1 MRSQLFKFVKNKIP
15 KISPTEL
22 IALRSGGTS
31 IDRDILQGK
40 INFPN
45 FPKNKKIQ
53 NKFPESKINK
63 LLNNFDMTQVYPNNN
78 NDYWIKY
85 LAKEKY
91 FSFLI
96 DEKYNGIKLSVNEM
110 SDVLTKITSVD
121 PGLGVIT
128 MVPNSLGPGELL
140 THYGTEDQKNKYLP
154 GLAKGEYIPCFGL
167 TGPNNGSDATGNID
181 KGEIIEV
188 DGIKKIKINVNKRY
202 ITLAPVANLMGIAF
216 NLEDPNNLLGKSGIT
231 LALVERG
238 HPGLVQDT
246 HHNPLNAGFPNGTIK
261 GEFIIDIDQVI
272 GGENN
277 IGNGWKM
284 LMDCLSAGRGISLP
298 ATANASSKVASFG
311 IINYIKVRDQFGIK
325 LKDMEAIKEKL
336 NKMVLN
342 TWIIQSSVKM
352 TNDILDSG
360 CSPSVISAIMKQQ
373 CTERGR
379 EVLNHAMD
387 IHAGGSICIG
397 ESNFLE
403 KYYRSC
409 PIGITVEGS
418 NTLTRSLIIFGQGLN
433 KSHPHIFP
441 VLDSVLNNDINKFGK
456 QFNNLLGHVFS
467 LYFKTL
473 NPLNVFYKDRLER
486 QVLDFATLTN
496 FVALKGGALKRE
508 QILSGTMADIFSNL
522 YLAISV
528 RYYDNLY
535 KSSELLTN
543 YIVDKLISDNQEK
556 INTVIKNMGIERI
569 PILHLQK
576 SKRTIDFKEE
586 CNVFYEILNN
596 ENILNEIKKNI
607 YLKGILNDFDKISK
621 LHEDSKEYKNLKNK
635 IINVGEYK
643 NKDINKDI
651 NKNINNIIL
660 TEYKSIKI
668 KNSESNLPDT
678 GKNYN
683 VSEKDKSKR
692 FRFMS
697 ESHV

>member
-15 KISPTEL
+15 KISSTEL

-31 IDRDILQGK
+31 IDSDILQGK

-45 FPKNKKIQ
+45 FTKNKEIQ

-63 LLNNFDMTQVYPNNN
+63 LLDNFDMTQVYPNNN
-78 NDYWIKY
+78 NNYWINY

-96 DEKYNGIKLSVNEM
+96 DEKYDGIKLSVNEM
-110 SDVLTKITSVD
+110 SDILTKITSVD

-140 THYGTEDQKNKYLP
+140 THYGSEEQKNKYLP
-154 GLAKGEYIPCFGL
+154 GLANGEYIPCFGL
-167 TGPNNGSDATGNID
+167 TGPNNGSDATGSID

-188 DGIKKIKINVNKRY
+188 NGIKKIKININKRY

-216 NLEDPNNLLGKSGIT
+216 NLEDPNNLLGRSGIT

-284 LMDCLSAGRGISLP
+284 LMECLSAGRGISLP

-325 LKDMEAIKEKL
+325 LKDMEAIQEKV
-336 NKMVLN
+336 NKMILN

-387 IHAGGSICIG
+387 IHAGGSICLG

-441 VLDSVLNNDINKFGK
+441 VLDSVLNNDTNKFGK
-456 QFNNLLGHVFS
+456 EFYNLLGHVFS

-473 NPLNVFYKDRLER
+473 NPFNIINKDKLER
-486 QVLDFATLTN
+486 QILDFATLTN

-528 RYYDNLY
+528 RYYHNLY
-535 KSSELLTN
+535 KSSELLSE
-543 YIVDKLISDNQEK
+543 YVVDKLISDNQEK

-576 SKRTIDFKEE
+576 SKKPIDFKEE
-586 CNVFYEILNN
+586 HILFNEILNN
-596 ENILNEIKKNI
+596 ENILTEIKKNI
-607 YLKGILNDFDKISK
+607 HLKGILNDFDKISK
-621 LHEDSKEYKNLKNK
+621 LHEDSNEYQNLKNK

-643 NKDINKDI
+643 NKETN
-651 NKNINNIIL
+651 NIDNIIL
-660 TEYKSIKI
+660 TEASKNKI
-668 KNSESNLPDT
+668 KNSEFNLPDT
-678 GKNYN
+678 SKNYIL
-683 VSEKDKSKR
+683 SEKDKSKR